1 MRPQVELAAGFAA
14 LAVLAFGAAALGA
27 RGHREVDLDPR
38 RSTFLTGPD
47 GARGYAE
54 ALERLGVRVD
64 EFRRR
69 PAQLRTVDTRGDPTV
84 LAVLGPVDRPDLLD
98 AMAFI
103 AFAGRNDL
111 LLAGPRSNAVM
122 RCYGYAAR
130 SRPSS
135 TLAVRPGH
143 PLEQSDLRVAAV
155 LTRTASGTLRDSTA
169 WGEDGRIASC
179 DVPEALAVDTLLLTT
194 GGRPVALRLLLAGG
208 RAVTLVADDRVF
220 SNRAVRATDAGPFAL
235 RLVAGRYRRILIDEY
250 HQGFGP
256 SGSLLRA
263 VMGWSLRSPWGWAGW
278 QLAAAGLVTLAAAAI
293 RFGPVRPS
301 PGRRRR
307 SPLEHVRALAT
318 VLAAARGQD
327 LAVRLMAQGLRRRL
341 SRGPHA
347 TRGAGLRADP
357 GPWLAELAPRL
368 RSGRGREAAATL
380 VALTDGPQKAD
391 GVLRAANAV
400 EDVWEDLKP

>member
-1 MRPQVELAAGFAA
+1 MRPQIELAAGFTVLTLLA
-14 LAVLAFGAAALGA
+14 LGAAALGA
-27 RGHREVDLDPR
+27 RGHVDTDLDQR

-47 GARGYAE
+47 GAQGYAE

-64 EFRRR
+64 QFRRR
-69 PAQLRTVDTRGDPTV
+69 PAQLRAVDTRGDPTV
-84 LAVLGPVDRPDLLD
+84 FAILGPADRPDLLD
-98 AMAFI
+98 AMAFVAI
-103 AFAGRNDL
+103 AGRNDL
-111 LLAGPRSNAVM
+111 LLAGPRTNAVM

-130 SRPSS
+130 SRPGS

-143 PLEQSDLRVAAV
+143 PLEKSDLRVGAV
-155 LTRTASGTLRDSTA
+155 LTRSARGTLSDSTA
-169 WGEDGRIASC
+169 WSEDGRIASC
-179 DVPEALAVDTLLLTT
+179 DVPEPLAVDTLLLTT
-194 GGRPVALRLLLAGG
+194 GGRLAAIRLWLSGG

-220 SNRAVRATDAGPFAL
+220 SNRAVRETDAGPFAL
-235 RLVAGRYRRILIDEY
+235 RLVAGRYRRILVDEY

-263 VMGWSLRSPWGWAGW
+263 VTGWSLRSPWGWAGW
-278 QLAAAGLVTLAAAAI
+278 QLAAAGLAALAAAAV

-301 PGRRRR
+301 PGRKRR

-318 VLAAARGQD
+318 VLAAARGHD

-357 GPWLAELAPRL
+357 GPWLAALAPRL

-380 VALTDGPQKAD
+380 VVLTDGPQKAEA
-391 GVLRAANAV
+391 VLRAANAV